1 MFSFAAAAI
10 LAVLAA
16 GSIDSKT
23 SSSSSSNSDSATKEQ
38 AAKELKSEAV
48 TNLPK
53 GNRIGL
59 NNFEKDLEAIN
70 VFYSESNRIA
80 ESNPTDAGAGRR
92 YISEISRKMDAVDVQ
107 QIPAELRDAWSEY
120 RITIRNFW
128 DYTRS
133 IEPKK
138 IAAIGIGTAEWQAAI
153 DEVLATTVKLQA
165 KHTVA
170 RTTLN
175 SVGKDFGINLK
186 MPDLL
191 SVNK

>member
-1 MFSFAAAAI
+1 MLSFAAAAI

-53 GNRIGL
+53 GNRIAL

-70 VFYSESNRIA
+70 VFHLEANKIA
-80 ESNPTDAGAGRR
+80 ESNPPDAGAGWR
-92 YISEISRKMDAVDVQ
+92 YINEISRKMDAVDVQ

-120 RITIRNFW
+120 RNSFRKFF
-128 DYTRS
+128 DYVQS
-133 IEPKK
+133 IKSKK
-138 IAAIGIGTAEWQAAI
+138 IPAIGTKEWEA
-153 DEVLATTVKLQA
+153 VLAEVNATMDKLKA
-165 KHTVA
+165 KHTAA

-175 SVGKDFGINLK
+175 SVGKDFGISLK
-186 MPDLL
+186 MPDLAGG
-191 SVNK
+191 NP